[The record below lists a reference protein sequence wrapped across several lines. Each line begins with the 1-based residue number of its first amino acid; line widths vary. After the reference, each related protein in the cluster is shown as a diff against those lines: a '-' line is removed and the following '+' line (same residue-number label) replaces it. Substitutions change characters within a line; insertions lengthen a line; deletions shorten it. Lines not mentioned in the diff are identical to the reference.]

1 MTYDPRETEFRMQPN
16 SVYENGKVKL
26 LPMSTLE
33 AQDALTDIV
42 MHEIMHCRT
51 AAEAREIE
59 RNLKLMAEHTDMET
73 AGYMGQVQ
81 ATIRRLEEENP
92 R

>member
-1 MTYDPRETEFRMQPN
+1 MTYDPREAEYRMQPH
-16 SVYENGKVKL
+16 SVYEDGKVKL
-26 LPMSTLE
+26 LPMSALE

-42 MHEIMHCRT
+42 MQEIMNCGN

-59 RNLKLMAEHTDMET
+59 RRLKLMAEYTDLEV

-81 ATIRRLEEENP
+81 ATINRLEENS